1 MSQRRLWIATAII
14 ALVIIAGF
22 LFSVPRTR
30 EVAQAPLAQNTTIV
44 PSVTLRDTFSK
55 GTHTITGSVEVPN
68 ACTVVTA
75 SAILEGSAS
84 STESILV
91 ALSMPT
97 DTGVCLEMPTR
108 VNFGA
113 TVVAPALVPITATV
127 NGSVASTT
135 SS

>member
-1 MSQRRLWIATAII
+1 MSQRRLWVAAAII
-14 ALVIIAGF
+14 ALAIIAGF
-22 LFSVPRTR
+22 LFSVPHTR
-30 EVAQAPLAQNTTIV
+30 EVAEAPLVQNTTIV

-55 GTHTITGSVEVPN
+55 GTHTITGSVEAPN
-68 ACTVVTA
+68 ACTAVTA
-75 SAILEGSAS
+75 SATLEGNAS

-108 VNFGA
+108 MNFS
-113 TVVAPALVPITATV
+113 TTIVASALVPITATV